1 MISMLPMKNDTCCSE
16 MIFVFLVPSVLLYSH
31 ERIAKK
37 KAPMRRLA
45 AAMSTWVMAVD
56 WMKFKRVS
64 GMAFCGCLDGSRFRY
79 PFSWDCRS
87 GASRPSDV
95 SRGSGR

>member
-1 MISMLPMKNDTCCSE
+1 
-16 MIFVFLVPSVLLYSH
+16 
-31 ERIAKK
+31 
-37 KAPMRRLA
+37 
-45 AAMSTWVMAVD
+45 MSTWVMAVD
-56 WMKFKRVS
+56 RMKFKRVS